1 MEDYQWIKQ
10 VGQRFRVTQVVPR
23 SDADPSYVLYYV
35 DLVQEPGDR
44 PVRMECQTSTSP
56 DLNIQ
61 DVVVVRGSDATAV
74 NVERERDGARWQLVI
89 PGY

>member
-10 VGQRFRVTQVVPR
+10 IGQHFRVTQVVPR
-23 SDADPSYVLYYV
+23 SDADPSYVRYYV

-44 PVRMECQTSTSP
+44 PVRLEYHTSTGP

-74 NVERERDGARWQLVI
+74 NVERERDSARWQLVI